1 VSGYSFTTLEEL
13 GDDYGFRKVRR
24 ALGVTA
30 FGVNALV
37 LPPGFPG
44 FHHWHDNQDE
54 LYFVH
59 RGRARVE
66 IGDEVQELGE
76 GGLLH
81 VESTTRRIVSNASD
95 SEDLGCSSSAG
106 KTGTSNAMGISSIP
120 SATWLEGRPLA
131 ASGPSVEDLEHSRY
145 FLTEWMPPLLRTTA
159 ERSPPRVIA
168 DLGAGDGGT
177 LWPLDRAGLVGETI
191 YAVDISAEHVALCER
206 LSLKVKGIVSDV
218 AHVEIAD
225 GSRRRG
231 HRRR

>member
-1 VSGYSFTTLEEL
+1 VSGYSFTSLEEL

-44 FHHWHDNQDE
+44 FPHWHDTQDE

-66 IGDEVQELGE
+66 IGDEVHELGV

-95 SEDLGCSSSAG
+95 SEDLVLLVVGG
-106 KTGTSNAMGISSIP
+106 KDGYVERDGHLVDP
-120 SATWLEGRPLA
+120 ERDLA
-131 ASGPSVEDLEHSRY
+131 RRQA
-145 FLTEWMPPLLRTTA
+145 F
-159 ERSPPRVIA
+159 
-168 DLGAGDGGT
+168 
-177 LWPLDRAGLVGETI
+177 
-191 YAVDISAEHVALCER
+191 
-206 LSLKVKGIVSDV
+206 
-218 AHVEIAD
+218 
-225 GSRRRG
+225 GS
-231 HRRR
+231 